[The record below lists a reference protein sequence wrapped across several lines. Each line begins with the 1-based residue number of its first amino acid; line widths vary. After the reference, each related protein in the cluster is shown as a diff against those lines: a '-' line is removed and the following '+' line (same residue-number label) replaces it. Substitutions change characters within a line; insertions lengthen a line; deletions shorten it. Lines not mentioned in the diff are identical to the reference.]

1 MGKPDKGVSMKY
13 MTKRI
18 LIVALLILLPAV
30 MILSLN
36 SRVTYASL
44 ANDFKD
50 SMVNA
55 VELEDGVVGGGQLS
69 EKGIE
74 IAVQK
79 GFRTVIDLRSP
90 LEGTAEE
97 KLLVEKHGIHYVNIP
112 VTASTLGTS
121 QAEQLEHVL
130 SQDGAKPAI
139 IHCRSG
145 NRVRALWS
153 IYQQNKQ

>member
-1 MGKPDKGVSMKY
+1 MKRRTPIR
-13 MTKRI
+13 MS
-18 LIVALLILLPAV
+18 LVLLPIV
-30 MILSLN
+30 MMLSLS

-55 VELEDGVVGGGQLS
+55 AELENGVVGGGQLS

-74 IAVQK
+74 IAAQK

-90 LEGTAEE
+90 VEGTAEE
-97 KLLVEKHGIHYVNIP
+97 KLFVEKHGLHYVNIP
-112 VTASTLGTS
+112 VNASTLGTS
-121 QAEQLEHVL
+121 QAEQLKAVL
-130 SQDGAKPAI
+130 SQGGAKPAI

-145 NRVRALWS
+145 NRVNALWS
-153 IYQQNKQ
+153 IYQQIK